1 MYIYYVYI
9 YVFSENVFLI
19 NLSFGLVESEFLFSG
34 KSTVLSTAFFLLA
47 ETIISSK
54 IRFH

>member
-1 MYIYYVYI
+1 MYIYMYV
-9 YVFSENVFLI
+9 VKTFFLT

-34 KSTVLSTAFFLLA
+34 NSIVLSTAFFLLT